1 MDKLLLLSGNDIP
14 FPMERITIHQPTLKE
29 IGYIGERKFF
39 TGCELLTFT
48 KNNLNSVD
56 RKRLQEYKDFD
67 IIMLMLK
74 SKEKQAQINRY
85 AILSVLTLLFPIYQ
99 VSLDFKNNQIKLV
112 QLENQEEYKIDN
124 KSFQSFQEIIV
135 KIFCLEGK
143 KETTYN
149 TQGALANKIADKLR
163 QGRQKAAQAKGKT
176 EDIHVLA
183 QYISILTVGLS
194 MSMNDI
200 LSLTVPQLYDVYK
213 RYEMKLQYDIYVKQ
227 KLAGAKDLKD
237 VDFWMKDIY

>member
-29 IGYIGERKFF
+29 IGYVGERKFF

-112 QLENQEEYKIDN
+112 QLDNQEEYKIDN
-124 KSFQSFQEIIV
+124 KSFQLFQEVIV
-135 KIFCLEGK
+135 KIFCL
-143 KETTYN
+143 
-149 TQGALANKIADKLR
+149 ADKIADKLR

-176 EDIHVLA
+176 EDIHMLA
-183 QYISILTVGLS
+183 QYISILSVGLP
-194 MSMNDI
+194 MSMNTI
-200 LSLTVPQLYDVYK
+200 LDLTIPQLYDIYK